1 MFWFHTFKNWRKQF
15 MSFELN
21 QNYSGFK
28 LIKKEEIAEL
38 KSLGLFFEHE
48 GTGAELLVLENDDDN
63 KVFSATFRTPPTN
76 DAGVAHILEHSVLCG
91 SKNFPVKEPFVELM
105 KGSLQTFLNA
115 MTFPDK
121 TMYPVASRNRKDFFN
136 LMNVYMDA
144 VFYPVISEDT
154 FKQEGWHYELTN
166 PDDKIIYKGV
176 VLNEMKGVFSD
187 PESCVDRQLAH
198 SLFPST
204 TYGYESGGDP
214 ESIPNLTYDDFKG
227 FHEKHYHPSNSR
239 IFLYGDGDTNEYLSF
254 LHEKYLK
261 NFDRIEVDTSIK
273 HQRSFRKPKRKS
285 FNYPVSSHESV
296 DKKTYVLL
304 GIKLDKAVNY
314 EHCLSFSI
322 LSHLLL
328 GTSAS
333 PLRKALI
340 DSQLGSE
347 IIGGGFDDN
356 RADTLFAVGL
366 KGTEAKHEEKILE
379 IIDTTLKSLVKNGI
393 EEDMIRSAV
402 NSVDFRLREANFGGF
417 AKGIVYNIQALG
429 SWLYGKDP
437 FSHLKF
443 EKMMRK
449 IKKKSVQGYFE
460 ELIDCYLIKN
470 SHKSILIATPKPGL
484 GKKQEARER
493 KKLKEI
499 KNSLSAEEI
508 KSLIEETGRLQKNQL
523 KADSPEALAVL
534 PSLEIK
540 DVPDSIE
547 EYPLEIKGSN
557 GKTILF
563 HDLFTNHIAYTQIGF
578 NINTVPQEMLQY
590 IPLLGSLILGMGTA
604 QNTYTE
610 ISKRIGIHTGGIRSS
625 HFSSATVQDRQSI
638 LSYIFFN
645 GKALIEKNDDLFDL
659 YDEFFTEYSFSN
671 HKRLVEIIRSAKA
684 DMEDSI
690 VPSGNHYVLARLQS
704 YHSRLGKFDEL
715 TDGITYFRFLENLLD
730 QVEKD
735 PEEVA
740 AQFCKVAER
749 VFTKQNIFFN
759 ITCGEKDYVKI
770 EKRINGLYDLLSNSE
785 FEVEEWNFQTV
796 PSNEGFLTASN
807 VQYVGKGANLYEM
820 GFKYSGQ
827 FEALKGL
834 LRTGFLWDKVRV
846 HGGAYGS
853 SNSFDFLTGDYG
865 LVSYRDPNLSETL
878 GVYDEISDFLAQLD
892 IHPEELKKIII
903 GCVGKLDPP
912 LTPDRKGSASMI
924 DYLTGRTHEMK
935 LQFRRE
941 LLATQLEDL
950 KKYSEL
956 FQKIKDQGKV
966 CVLGNENKLKK
977 EKTIFSELVKIFN

>member
-1 MFWFHTFKNWRKQF
+1 

-21 QNYSGFK
+21 QSYSGFK

-48 GTGAELLVLENDDDN
+48 RTGAEVLVLENDDDN

-154 FKQEGWHYELTN
+154 FKQEGWHYELTK
-166 PDDKIIYKGV
+166 PDDKIVYKGV
-176 VLNEMKGVFSD
+176 VFNEMKGVFSD

-214 ESIPNLTYDDFKG
+214 ESIPDLTYEEFKA
-227 FHEKHYHPSNSR
+227 FHKRHYHPSNSR

-261 NFDRIEVDTSIK
+261 DFDRIEVDTSIK
-273 HQRSFRKPKRKS
+273 HQRSFRKPKRKT
-285 FNYPVSSHESV
+285 FNYPVSSQESI
-296 DKKTYVLL
+296 DKKTYILL
-304 GIKLDKAVNY
+304 GIKLDKAINY
-314 EHCLSFSI
+314 EHCFGFSI

-347 IIGGGFDDN
+347 IVGGGFDDN

-366 KGTEAKHEEKILE
+366 KGTEVEHEEKILQ
-379 IIDTTLKSLVKNGI
+379 IIDSTLKDLVENGI
-393 EEDMIRSAV
+393 EEDMVLSAV
-402 NSVDFRLREANFGGF
+402 NSVDFRLREANYGGF

-429 SWLYGKDP
+429 SWLYGEDP

-443 EKMMRK
+443 EKVMRK
-449 IKKKSVQGYFE
+449 IKKKSSQGYFE
-460 ELIDCYLIKN
+460 GLIRKFLIEN
-470 SHKSILIATPKPGL
+470 SHKSILVATPKPGL

-499 KNSLSAEEI
+499 KNSLNAEEI
-508 KSLIEETGRLQKNQL
+508 KALIEETGRLQENQL
-523 KADSPEALAVL
+523 KADSPEALAAL

-547 EYPLEIKGSN
+547 KYPMEIRGS
-557 GKTILF
+557 GDKTILF
-563 HDLFTNHIAYTQIGF
+563 HDLFTNDIAYTQIGF
-578 NINTVPQEMLQY
+578 NIQTVPQDMLQY
-590 IPLLGSLILGMGTA
+590 VPLLGSLILGMGTER
-604 QNTYTE
+604 NSYTE

-625 HFSSATVQDRQSI
+625 HFSSATVQDRQAI

-645 GKALIEKNDDLFDL
+645 GKALMEKTGDLFDL
-659 YDEFFTEYSFSN
+659 FDELFTDYSFKN

-704 YHSRLGKFDEL
+704 YNSRLGKFDEL
-715 TDGITYFRFLENLLD
+715 TDGITYYRFLENLLA

-735 PEEVA
+735 PQEVA
-740 AQFCKVAER
+740 RQFQKVAER
-749 VFTKQNIFFN
+749 IFTKQNSLFN
-759 ITCGEKDYVKI
+759 ITCEEKNYKKI
-770 EKRINGLYDLLSNSE
+770 ENRVNRLFDLLAVSE
-785 FEVEEWNFQTV
+785 LGVEEWNFQTV
-796 PSNEGFLTASN
+796 PPNEGFLTASN
-807 VQYVGKGANLYEM
+807 VQHVGKGANLYEM

-834 LRTGFLWDKVRV
+834 LRTGYLWDKVRV

-853 SNSFDFLTGDYG
+853 SNSFNFLTGDYG

-878 GVYDEISDFLAQLD
+878 GIYDEIADFLEQLD
-892 IHPEELKKIII
+892 IPPEELKKIII
-903 GCVGKLDPP
+903 GCVGKMDPP
-912 LTPDRKGSASMI
+912 LTPDRKGSSSMI
-924 DYLTGRTHEMK
+924 DHLTGRTHEMK
-935 LQFRRE
+935 LKFRRE
-941 LLATQLEDL
+941 LLATKLEDL
-950 KKYSEL
+950 KRYSEL
-956 FQKIKDQGKV
+956 FQKIRDEGKV

-977 EKTIFSELVKIFN
+977 EKTVFNQLVQVFN

>member
-1 MFWFHTFKNWRKQF
+1 MG
-15 MSFELN
+15 FELN
-21 QNYSGFK
+21 KSYNGFE

-38 KSLGLFFEHE
+38 KSLCLLFEHE
-48 GTGAELLVLENDDDN
+48 GTGAELMVLENEDDN

-144 VFYPVISEDT
+144 VFYPIISEDT
-154 FKQEGWHYELTN
+154 FKQEGWHYELTK
-166 PDDKIIYKGV
+166 PEDKIVYKGV
-176 VLNEMKGVFSD
+176 VFNEMKGVFSD
-187 PESCVDRQLAH
+187 PESWVDRQLAH

-214 ESIPNLTYDDFKG
+214 KNIPDLTYEDFKE
-227 FHEKHYHPSNSR
+227 FHKRHYHPSNSR
-239 IFLYGDGDTNEYLSF
+239 LFLYGDGDTNEYLQF
-254 LHEKYLK
+254 LNEKYLK
-261 NFDRIEVDTSIK
+261 DFDRIEINTSIQ
-273 HQRSFRKPKRKS
+273 HQRSFRKPKRKTFS
-285 FNYPVSSHESV
+285 YPVSSQESV
-296 DKKTYVLL
+296 EKKTYVLQ

-314 EHCLSFSI
+314 EHCLGFSI

-366 KGTEAKHEEKILE
+366 KGTETEHEEKILG
-379 IIDTTLKSLVKNGI
+379 IINSTLKGLVENGI
-393 EEDMIRSAV
+393 EEDMVRSAV

-443 EKMMRK
+443 EKVMRK
-449 IKKKSVQGYFE
+449 IKKRSSQGYFE
-460 ELIDCYLIKN
+460 DLISRYLIEN
-470 SHKSILIATPKPGL
+470 NHKSILVATPHAGL
-484 GKKQEARER
+484 GKSIEARER
-493 KKLKEI
+493 KKLREI
-499 KNSLSAEEI
+499 KNGLNAEEI
-508 KSLIEETGRLQKNQL
+508 KALIEETARLQENQL
-523 KADSPEALAVL
+523 KGDSPEALAAL
-534 PSLEIK
+534 PSLGIK

-547 EYPLEIKGSN
+547 EYPLQKKGSN

-578 NINTVPQEMLQY
+578 NIHAVPQEMLQY
-590 IPLLGSLILGMGTA
+590 VPLMGSLVLGMGTKR
-604 QNTYTE
+604 NSYTE
-610 ISKRIGIHTGGIRSS
+610 ISKKIGINTGGIRSS
-625 HFSSATVQDRQSI
+625 HYSSATVQGRQSI
-638 LSYIFFN
+638 ISYVFFN
-645 GKALIEKNDDLFDL
+645 GKALTEKVGDLFDL
-659 YDEFFTEYSFSN
+659 FNELFSEYSFENS
-671 HKRLVEIIRSAKA
+671 KRLIEIIRSAKA

-690 VPSGNHYVLARLQS
+690 VPSGNHYVQSRLQS

-715 TDGITYFRFLENLLD
+715 TDGITYYRFLEGLLE

-735 PEEVA
+735 PQAVA
-740 AQFCKVAER
+740 HQFQKVAER
-749 VFTKQNIFFN
+749 IFTKQNILFN
-759 ITCGEKDYVKI
+759 VTCEEKDYPKI
-770 EKRINGLYDLLSNSE
+770 EKRLNSLYDLLSDGKS
-785 FEVEEWNFQTV
+785 EVEKWDFKAVSE
-796 PSNEGFLTASN
+796 NEGFLTASN
-807 VQYVGKGANLYEM
+807 VQHVGKGANLYEM

-827 FEALKGL
+827 FEVLKGL
-834 LRTGFLWDKVRV
+834 LRTGYLWDKVRV

-853 SNSFDFLTGDYG
+853 SNSFNFLTGDYG

-878 GVYDEISDFLAQLD
+878 GVYDEIADFLSQLD
-892 IHPEELKKIII
+892 IPPEELTKIII
-903 GCVGKLDPP
+903 GCVGKMDPP
-912 LTPDRKGSASMI
+912 LTPDRKGSSSMV

-941 LLATQLEDL
+941 LLSTQLVDL

-956 FQKIKDQGKV
+956 FEKIRDEGKV
-966 CVLGNENKLKK
+966 CVLGNESKLKK
-977 EKTIFSELVKIFN
+977 EKTVFSELVQVFN

>member
-1 MFWFHTFKNWRKQF
+1 MG
-15 MSFELN
+15 FELDKS
-21 QNYSGFK
+21 YHGFK

-38 KSLGLFFEHE
+38 NSLGLFFEHE
-48 GTGAELLVLENDDDN
+48 GTGAEVLVLENDDDN

-154 FKQEGWHYELTN
+154 FKQEGWHYELSN
-166 PDDKIIYKGV
+166 PDDKIVYKGV
-176 VLNEMKGVFSD
+176 VFNEMKGVFSD

-214 ESIPNLTYDDFKG
+214 NRIPDLTYEDFRE
-227 FHEKHYHPSNSR
+227 FHKKHYHPSNSR

-261 NFDRIEVDTSIK
+261 DFNRIEVDTSIK
-273 HQRSFRKPKRKS
+273 HQRSFRKPKRKI
-285 FNYPVSSHESV
+285 FNYPVSSDESL
-296 DKKTYVLL
+296 DKKTYVVI
-304 GIKLDKAVNY
+304 GYKLDRAVNY
-314 EHCLSFSI
+314 EHCLGFSI

-347 IIGGGFDDN
+347 IFGGGFDDN

-366 KGTEAKHEEKILE
+366 KGTEAEHEDKILG
-379 IIDTTLKSLVKNGI
+379 IIDSTLTDLVENGI
-393 EEDMIRSAV
+393 EEDMVRSAV

-417 AKGIVYNIQALG
+417 AKGIVYNIQTLG
-429 SWLYGKDP
+429 SWLYDQDP

-443 EKMMRK
+443 EKIMRK
-449 IKKKSVQGYFE
+449 IKRKSSQGYFE
-460 ELIDCYLIKN
+460 KLIKRYLIEN
-470 SHKSILIATPKPGL
+470 SHKSILVATPQAGL

-493 KKLKEI
+493 KKLREIKKSLSQKEI
-499 KNSLSAEEI
+499 N
-508 KSLIEETGRLQKNQL
+508 SLIEETGRLQENQL
-523 KADSPEALAVL
+523 KPDNPEALATL

-547 EYPLEIKGSN
+547 NYPLEVRGS
-557 GKTILF
+557 GKRTVLF
-563 HDLFTNHIAYTQIGF
+563 HNLFTNNIGYTQIGF
-578 NINTVPQEMLQY
+578 NIQAVPQEMLQY
-590 IPLLGSLILGMGTA
+590 VPLMGSLILGMGTER
-604 QNTYTE
+604 NSYTE
-610 ISKRIGIHTGGIRSS
+610 ISKKIGINTGGIRSS
-625 HFSSATVQDRQSI
+625 HFSSATVQDHQSI
-638 LSYIFFN
+638 ISYIFFN
-645 GKALIEKNDDLFDL
+645 GKALMEKIGDLFDL
-659 YDEFFTEYSFSN
+659 FDELFAEYSLKN
-671 HKRLVEIIRSAKA
+671 HKRLLEIIRSAKA

-690 VPSGNHYVLARLQS
+690 VPNGNHFVLARLQS
-704 YHSRLGKFDEL
+704 YNSRLGKFDEL
-715 TDGITYFRFLENLLD
+715 TDGITYYRFLENLLE

-735 PEEVA
+735 PQEVA
-740 AQFCKVAER
+740 GQFQKVAER
-749 VFTKQNIFFN
+749 VFTKQNVLFN
-759 ITCGEKDYVKI
+759 ITCEEKDYKKI
-770 EKRINGLYDLLSNSE
+770 EKRVNRLYDLLPESE
-785 FEVEEWNFQTV
+785 FESVEWNFQAV

-807 VQYVGKGANLYEM
+807 IQHVGKGANLYEL
-820 GFKYSGQ
+820 GFQYSGQ

-834 LRTGFLWDKVRV
+834 LRTGYLWDKVRV

-853 SNSFDFLTGDYG
+853 SNSFDFFSGDYG

-878 GVYDEISDFLAQLD
+878 GIYDEIADFLSQLD
-892 IHPEELKKIII
+892 IPSEELKKIII
-903 GCVGKLDPP
+903 GCVGKMDPP

-924 DYLTGRTHEMK
+924 DYLTGRTYEMK
-935 LQFRRE
+935 LKFRRE
-941 LLATQLEDL
+941 LLATRLEDL

-956 FQKIKDQGKV
+956 FLKIREQGKV

-977 EKTIFSELVKIFN
+977 EKTVFSELVQVFN

>member
-1 MFWFHTFKNWRKQF
+1 

-21 QNYSGFK
+21 QSYCGFK

-48 GTGAELLVLENDDDN
+48 GTGAEVMVLENDDDN

-166 PDDKIIYKGV
+166 PDDKIVYKGV
-176 VLNEMKGVFSD
+176 VFNEMKGVFSD

-214 ESIPNLTYDDFKG
+214 KNIPDLTYKDFKE
-227 FHEKHYHPSNSR
+227 FHKRHYHPSNSR
-239 IFLYGDGDTNEYLSF
+239 IFLYGDGDTTEYLSF

-261 NFDRIEVDTSIK
+261 DFDRIEVNTSIK
-273 HQRSFRKPKRKS
+273 HQRTFRKPKRKA
-285 FNYPVSSHESV
+285 FNYPVSSHESI

-304 GIKLDKAVNY
+304 GVKLDKAINY
-314 EHCLSFSI
+314 EHCMGFSI

-366 KGTEAKHEEKILE
+366 KGTEAKNEEKILE
-379 IIDTTLKSLVKNGI
+379 IIDATLKGLVENGI
-393 EEDMIRSAV
+393 EEDIVRSAV

-443 EKMMRK
+443 EKVMRK
-449 IKKKSVQGYFE
+449 IKKKSNQGYFE
-460 ELIDCYLIKN
+460 GLIKRYLIEN
-470 SHKSILIATPKPGL
+470 SHKSILVATPQAGL

-508 KSLIEETGRLQKNQL
+508 EALIKETGRLQENQL
-523 KADSPEALAVL
+523 KADSPEALAAL

-547 EYPLEIKGSN
+547 NYPMEIKGSG
-557 GKTILF
+557 GKTVLF

-578 NINTVPQEMLQY
+578 NINTVPQDMLQY
-590 IPLLGSLILGMGTA
+590 VPLLGSLILGMGTER
-604 QNTYTE
+604 NSYTE
-610 ISKRIGIHTGGIRSS
+610 ISKKIGINTGGIRSS

-638 LSYIFFN
+638 LTYIFFN
-645 GKALIEKNDDLFDL
+645 GKALMEKINDLFDL
-659 YDEFFTEYSFSN
+659 FDELFSDYSFKN

-690 VPSGNHYVLARLQS
+690 VPSGNHYVLSRLQS

-715 TDGITYFRFLENLLD
+715 TDGITYYRFLENLLA

-735 PEEVA
+735 PQEVA
-740 AQFCKVAER
+740 RQFQKVAER
-749 VFTKQNIFFN
+749 IFTKQNILFN
-759 ITCGEKDYVKI
+759 ITCEEKDYGKI
-770 EKRINGLYDLLSNSE
+770 EKRINSLYDLLSDS
-785 FEVEEWNFQTV
+785 EVEVEKWTFQTV
-796 PSNEGFLTASN
+796 SPNEGFLTASN
-807 VQYVGKGANLYEM
+807 VQHVGKGANLYEM
-820 GFKYSGQ
+820 GFKYSGR
-827 FEALKGL
+827 FEVLKGL
-834 LRTGFLWDKVRV
+834 LRTGYLWDKVRV

-878 GVYDEISDFLAQLD
+878 DVYDEIADFLAQLD
-892 IHPEELKKIII
+892 IPPEELKKIII
-903 GCVGKLDPP
+903 GCVGKMDPP
-912 LTPDRKGSASMI
+912 LTPDRKGSSSMI
-924 DYLTGRTHEMK
+924 DHLTGRTHEMR

-956 FQKIKDQGKV
+956 FQKIRDEGKV

-977 EKTIFSELVKIFN
+977 EKTVFSELVKVFN